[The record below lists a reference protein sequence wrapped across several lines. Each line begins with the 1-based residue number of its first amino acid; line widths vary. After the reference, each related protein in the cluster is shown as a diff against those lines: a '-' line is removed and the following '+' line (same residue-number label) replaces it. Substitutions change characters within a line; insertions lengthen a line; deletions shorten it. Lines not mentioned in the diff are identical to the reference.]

1 MGQDISVAGKRKRF
15 ENSPE
20 LIQDIQKIF
29 LERWNI
35 DANEVSNIGFEVAA
49 AGSSV
54 LQIAFKETW
63 DNSDLD
69 LYVYY
74 RTENKENLQTLE
86 NYVLSKNYIKTQ
98 EWPAKLPFLQNY
110 AEQSVSKNVKLPGY
124 NLNDVYIPKPYQEE
138 IEGDADTKIPY
149 YSSGGFMQRNLL
161 QKIMSFKNLTTN
173 ATLQIVACFKELT
186 DTIDSFDLDVCSLS
200 YMFSDKYVYL
210 SKDMDPE
217 RIMKRQIMMRGEYMS
232 LYADGNYVL
241 HRRVQKYESR
251 NFTIVNKPKLTGFI
265 RSVNKAIN
273 RLNDDMGECELI
285 LENLLY
291 TNYSTNFKQ
300 NAFQASELEK
310 RNLEGVAVWNHYT
323 GLNRSLRKFLKE
335 GNDSIRVLFDQLE
348 DTQNEDIKEGLIQKL
363 KSIET
368 KLRYRIHDDQI
379 KITLLLNKRDNLLRG
394 ETDLLKTKTEKV
406 VEKALFYERFRNA
419 LVQKVKLS
427 SVEYRFMLRRFIEE
441 GTPEFK
447 LRATYLLDK
456 LGGENFTESEKSLN
470 CSNFDDTDPFTLVA
484 ISDLEPINT
493 FKNIVF
499 NDQGQIQRIQ
509 CYDLDSLI
517 TWIESKEKPSKPN
530 QWGRYPD
537 PEPGF
542 FPDSRRQLDPIERL
556 RYTTATNIR
565 KCTVGISLLTQK
577 FNKYKTVLDE
587 EKPEFPFEKAL
598 IGGKKRRK
606 IKAKIRRRR
615 KVNK

>member
-54 LQIAFKETW
+54 LQIALRETW

-69 LYVYY
+69 LYVNYD
-74 RTENKENLQTLE
+74 RRTNTENIQTLE

-98 EWPAKLPFLQNY
+98 EWPAKLPFIQKY
-110 AEQSVSKNVKLPGY
+110 PEPSVAKY
-124 NLNDVYIPKPYQEE
+124 NLLPDVNLYDAYIPKPYQEE

-149 YSSGGFMQRNLL
+149 YSSGGFMERNSLK
-161 QKIMSFKNLTTN
+161 KIMSFKNVTTN
-173 ATLQIVACFKELT
+173 ATLQIVACYKELR

-200 YMFSDKYVYL
+200 YMFLNKYVYL

-251 NFTIVNKPKLTGFI
+251 NFTIINKPKLTGFI

-273 RLNDDMGECELI
+273 RLNDDMGQCELI

-291 TNYSTNFKQ
+291 TNYSTDFKQ
-300 NAFQASELEK
+300 NAFQTRNSEK
-310 RNLEGVAVWNHYT
+310 RNLQGVGVWNHFT
-323 GLNRSLRKFLKE
+323 GLNISLRKVLKE
-335 GNDSIRVLFDQLE
+335 GEDSLSQLFDQLE
-348 DTQNEDIKEGLIQKL
+348 NAQDEDQKQLIIRKL
-363 KSIET
+363 RSIET

-379 KITLLLNKRDNLLRG
+379 KITMLLNKRDDLSRG

-427 SVEYRFMLRRFIEE
+427 SVEYRAMLQRFIEE
-441 GTPEFK
+441 GTPEIMLK
-447 LRATYLLDK
+447 ANYLLDR
-456 LGGENFTESEKSLN
+456 LSGENFTESEKSFN
-470 CSNFDDTDPFTLVA
+470 CSNFDDRDPFTFEA

-499 NDQGQIQRIQ
+499 NDQGQVQRIQ

-517 TWIESKEKPSKPN
+517 TWIESKEKPKRN

-537 PEPGF
+537 PEPGT
-542 FPDSRRQLDPIERL
+542 FPDTGRQLDPIERL

-577 FNKYKTVLDE
+577 FNKYKQVLDE

-606 IKAKIRRRR
+606 IKAKLRRRR